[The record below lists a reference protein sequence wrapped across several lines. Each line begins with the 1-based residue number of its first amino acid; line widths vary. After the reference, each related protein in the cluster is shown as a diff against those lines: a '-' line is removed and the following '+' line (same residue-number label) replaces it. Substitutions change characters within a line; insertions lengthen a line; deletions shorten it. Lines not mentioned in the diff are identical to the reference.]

1 MYNIYLEV
9 ICLNIIYISIKVR
22 YVNKAFVLTKREVC
36 SNTLVTAQPL

>member
-1 MYNIYLEV
+1 MCNIYFRV
-9 ICLNIIYISIKVR
+9 MYLNIIYISIKVI